1 MNYCIIYSLSFRQAI
16 PIKTSRNLLYAKFLF
31 YSFLMSTYF
40 KIYTYM
46 NMAHNMLLN
55 FLIGMYICKLV
66 LSKNQHIKSNLLKRS
81 IQSGYIGQD
90 ILCMHLLMHDCAVV
104 VLCYLTPFIP
114 PQCNVSW
121 EEP

>member
-1 MNYCIIYSLSFRQAI
+1 
-16 PIKTSRNLLYAKFLF
+16 
-31 YSFLMSTYF
+31 
-40 KIYTYM
+40 M
-46 NMAHNMLLN
+46 NMAQNMLLN
-55 FLIGMYICKLV
+55 FLIGMYIFKLV

-90 ILCMHLLMHDCAVV
+90 ILCIHLLMHDCAVV
-104 VLCYLTPFIP
+104 LLCYLTLFIP